1 MRSYV
6 MFLLALNALVWLGMT
21 LLLWLGGQGVAGF
34 VATCFLL
41 LSLHTVH
48 AFELYSD
55 EMEDL

>member
-6 MFLLALNALVWLGMT
+6 RFLLALNALVWLGMT

-34 VATCFLL
+34 IATCLL
-41 LSLHTVH
+41 LLAAHTVH
-48 AFELYSD
+48 AFELYAD